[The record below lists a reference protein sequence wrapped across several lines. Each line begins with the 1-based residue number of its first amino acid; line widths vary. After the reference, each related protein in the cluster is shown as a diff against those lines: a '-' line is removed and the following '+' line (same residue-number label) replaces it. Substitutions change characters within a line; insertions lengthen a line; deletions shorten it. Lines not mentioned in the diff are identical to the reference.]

1 MSQPA
6 ITLPPLAS
14 PVNLLWHVLLDLAGQ
29 LRTPWAVV
37 GGQMVLLHALEHG
50 QLPPQISQDGDVVAD
65 VRAAPNAI
73 GTMVDA
79 LQRAGFTVAGM
90 SPDGLAHRYE
100 RTADPTS
107 IRIDIL
113 APDGLGPRTDLTT
126 TRPGRT
132 LEMPG
137 GTQALQRTEW
147 VDVTHEGRT
156 VAVPRPSLLAAIV
169 AKAAAC
175 GLGGDPARHFR
186 DLALLAALVDD
197 PFAVR
202 EQLTKKDLHRMRAAG
217 TLASARHPA
226 WQLIPPAVRD
236 NGQIAFRVLTAE

>member
-1 MSQPA
+1 
-6 ITLPPLAS
+6 
-14 PVNLLWHVLLDLAGQ
+14 
-29 LRTPWAVV
+29 
-37 GGQMVLLHALEHG
+37 MVLLHALEHR

-73 GTMVDA
+73 GAIVKA
-79 LQRAGFTVAGM
+79 LQRTGFAVAGM

-100 RTADPTS
+100 RTAEPTP

-132 LEMPG
+132 IEMPG

-156 VAVPRPSLLAAIV
+156 AAVPRPTLLAAIV
-169 AKAAAC
+169 AKGAAC
-175 GLGGDPARHFR
+175 GLDGDPARHLR
-186 DLALLAALVDD
+186 DLALLSALADD
-197 PFAVR
+197 PFAMR
-202 EQLTKKDLHRMRAAG
+202 EQLTNKDLHRLRAAG

-226 WQLIPPAVRD
+226 WQLVPPSVRD
-236 NGQIAFRVLTAE
+236 QGQIAFRVLTAN